1 MEKILLNTAQ
11 GSENAQNVSTKEEIA
26 RYYFEVMNDFD
37 DEMSDEKKQKIQAR
51 ISAKLK
57 AGKKLTAE
65 EMNYLRKYEP
75 LMYQRALRIQKMAE
89 NVENQLKHA
98 RSKQEANMIVSQS
111 VAGISDKDPDKE
123 YIAAA
128 INRVAT
134 KFRQSRAYAALPET
148 PDDAYRKKKNVNGSN
163 GQSDDESEDDLF
175 KWTPLSEII
184 DSFPTFNAEA

>member
-1 MEKILLNTAQ
+1 MENIFLNTV
-11 GSENAQNVSTKEEIA
+11 SVDENTKHVSTKEDIA
-26 RYYFEVMNDFD
+26 RYYFEVMNDFE
-37 DEMSDEKKQKIQAR
+37 DEMSDEKKQKIQAGIR
-51 ISAKLK
+51 AKLK
-57 AGKKLTAE
+57 AGKKLTTE

-98 RSKQEANMIVSQS
+98 RSKQEANMIISQS

-148 PDDAYRKKKNVNGSN
+148 PDDAYKKKKNVNRSN
-163 GQSDDESEDDLF
+163 EQSDEESEDDLF

-184 DSFPTFNAEA
+184 DSFPEFNVKA